1 MAAKSSDLESRR
13 LAALREHVVAEAMA
27 AADARYGDV
36 RLTDAVVLV
45 CAYEE
50 EGAIG
55 DVLADIP
62 ETACGLPLTTVVVVD
77 GGDDRTAEISEKS
90 GATTIVFP
98 VNLGHGVAL
107 QVGYRFCIDRGAKWI
122 VTIDA
127 DGQNDPAEIPVLL
140 QPLVEDESDF
150 VVASRRLGTD
160 HTTDR
165 TRKLGVVFFSSMMNL
180 MTGAHLTDTSNGY
193 RALRTTMLEDV
204 LDRLEQEQYQT
215 AELLITCLKRGWRVT
230 ERPTQWH
237 PRQAGTTKKGSN
249 WLFGFRYLNVVVRTW
264 VRER

>member
-1 MAAKSSDLESRR
+1 MSAKSTDLESRR
-13 LAALREHVVAEAMA
+13 LAAMREHVIGEAMA
-27 AADARYGDV
+27 DLERRHPDV
-36 RLTDAVVLV
+36 TLHEAVVLV

-55 DVLADIP
+55 DVLAKIP
-62 ETACGLPLTTVVVVD
+62 QTACGVPLSTVVVVD
-77 GGDDRTAEISEKS
+77 GGADRTAEISEKS

-107 QVGYRFCIDRGAKWI
+107 KVGYRFCIDKGVKWI

-127 DGQNDPAEIPVLL
+127 DGQNDAGEIPVLL
-140 QPLVEDESDF
+140 QPVVDDESDF

-160 HTTDR
+160 TTEDPV
-165 TRKLGVVFFSSMMNL
+165 RKAGVVVFSTMMNL

-193 RALRTTMLEDV
+193 RALRVTMLADV
-204 LDRLEQEQYQT
+204 IDRLVQEQYQT

-230 ERPTQWH
+230 EVPTVWH
-237 PRQAGTTKKGSN
+237 MRQAGTTKKGSN
-249 WLFGFRYLNVVVRTW
+249 WLFGFRYLNVVLRTW
-264 VRER
+264 LRER

>member
-1 MAAKSSDLESRR
+1 MSQKTTDLESRR
-13 LAALREHVVAEAMA
+13 LAALRAHVVGEAMA
-27 AADARYGDV
+27 DAERRLGEV
-36 RLTDAVVLV
+36 RLTEAVVLV

-55 DVLADIP
+55 DVLAKIP
-62 ETACGLPLTTVVVVD
+62 ETACGMPLTTVVIVD
-77 GGDDRTAEISEKS
+77 GGEDRTAEISEKA

-107 QVGYRFCIDRGAKWI
+107 KVGYRLCIDHGAKWV

-127 DGQNDPAEIPVLL
+127 DGQNDPDEIPVLL
-140 QPLVEDESDF
+140 QPLVDDQSDF

-160 HTTDR
+160 TTTDR
-165 TRKLGVVFFSSMMNL
+165 TRKLGVVVFSAMMNR

-204 LDRLEQEQYQT
+204 IDRLEQEQYQT
-215 AELLITCLKRGWRVT
+215 AELLITCLKRGWRVS
-230 ERPTQWH
+230 EVPTVWH
-237 PRQAGTTKKGSN
+237 KRQAGTTKKGSN
-249 WLFGFRYLNVVVRTW
+249 WLFGFRYLNVVLRTW
-264 VRER
+264 LRER

>member
-1 MAAKSSDLESRR
+1 MTAKSTDLEARR

-27 AADARYGDV
+27 DAEQRLGD
-36 RLTDAVVLV
+36 LTLTEAVVLV

-55 DVLADIP
+55 DVLAKIP
-62 ETACGLPLTTVVVVD
+62 DTACGLPLTTLVIVD
-77 GGDDRTAEISEKS
+77 GGEDRTAEIAEKA

-107 QVGYRFCIDRGAKWI
+107 KVGYRFCIDHGAKWV

-127 DGQNDPAEIPVLL
+127 DGQNDPDEIPVLL
-140 QPLVEDESDF
+140 QPVIEDEADF

-160 HTTDR
+160 ETTDR
-165 TRKLGVVFFSSMMNL
+165 TRKLGVVFFSTMMNL

-193 RALRTTMLEDV
+193 RALRVTMLADV

-215 AELLITCLKRGWRVT
+215 AELLITCLKRGWRVA
-230 ERPTQWH
+230 ERPTVWH
-237 PRQAGTTKKGSN
+237 LRQAGTTKKGSN
-249 WLFGFRYLNVVVRTW
+249 WLFGFRYLNVVLRTW
-264 VRER
+264 LRER